1 MFVTRV
7 VSTVP
12 LGRGEAGWLDLGKSC
27 CLRVPG
33 LAGGELTSEA
43 TVCPLLNVSTTVLG
57 SFLSNYIA
65 TEGSCGAAQSAWG
78 SAAGGGYMVR
88 IPHLLSR

>member
-1 MFVTRV
+1 MTRV
-7 VSTVP
+7 VSAVL
-12 LGRGEAGWLDLGKSC
+12 LGRGEAGWLHLGKSC

-33 LAGGELTSEA
+33 LAGGQLTS
-43 TVCPLLNVSTTVLG
+43 TICPLLSVSTTVLG
-57 SFLSNYIA
+57 SFLSNYIP

-88 IPHLLSR
+88 TPHLLSR

>member
-1 MFVTRV
+1 MCVTRV

-33 LAGGELTSEA
+33 LARGELTSEA
-43 TVCPLLNVSTTVLG
+43 TVCPLLNVSAMVLG

-65 TEGSCGAAQSAWG
+65 MEGSCGAAQSAWG

-88 IPHLLSR
+88 TPHLLSW